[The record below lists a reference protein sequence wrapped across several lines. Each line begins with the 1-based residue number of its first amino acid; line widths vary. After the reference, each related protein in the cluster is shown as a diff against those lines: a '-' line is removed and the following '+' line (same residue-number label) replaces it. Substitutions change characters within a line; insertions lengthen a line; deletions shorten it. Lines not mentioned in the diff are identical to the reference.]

1 MKREV
6 RAVQVAMANAIVG
19 AVAKFAAGIASGSMA
34 LLSSAADSLGDL
46 FVSAANI
53 VVLRVSHRAPDAE
66 YNYGHAKIEG
76 LGAMFEGGFICA
88 AGGFIIYQAIARAI
102 AGETGHDSFLG
113 IVVMLPLLGLTLAT
127 VAYLRRVARETGSLV
142 LKADALH
149 YTVDIWT
156 NLGVLA
162 TLILVELT
170 GEPRIDTVVSIALAL
185 YLMYSATTIIREG
198 FDVIMDRSLDP
209 ALVVELRQL
218 LIACDKIESFHDF
231 KTRGGKLPVVDFHV
245 VVDPDM
251 TTRAAHDLF
260 LELQAGVRAIV
271 GPATKVLVHVDPAPR
286 ESRSGWLH

>member
-1 MKREV
+1 
-6 RAVQVAMANAIVG
+6 MANAIVG
-19 AVAKFAAGIASGSMA
+19 AVAKFVVGIASGSMA

-53 VVLRVSHRAPDAE
+53 VVLRVSHRAPDAA

-102 AGETGHDSFLG
+102 AGEAGHDSWLG

-127 VAYLRRVARETGSLV
+127 VAYLRKVARETGSLV

-149 YTVDIWT
+149 YAVDIWT

-162 TLILVELT
+162 ALILVELT
-170 GEPRIDTVVSIALAL
+170 GEPRIDTAVSIALAL

-218 LIACDKIESFHDF
+218 LVACDKIESFHDF

-251 TTRAAHDLF
+251 TTKAAHDLF

-286 ESRSGWLH
+286 EPRSGWLH

>member
-1 MKREV
+1 
-6 RAVQVAMANAIVG
+6 MANAIVG
-19 AVAKFAAGIASGSMA
+19 AVTKFVVGIASGSMA

-53 VVLRVSHRAPDAE
+53 VVLRVSHRAPDAA

-88 AGGFIIYQAIARAI
+88 AGGFIISHAIARAI
-102 AGETGHDSFLG
+102 AGEAGHDSWLG
-113 IVVMLPLLGLTLAT
+113 VVVMVPLLGLTLAT
-127 VAYLRRVARETGSLV
+127 VAYLRKVARETGSLV

-162 TLILVELT
+162 ALILVELT

-198 FDVIMDRSLDP
+198 FDVVMDRSLDP
-209 ALVVELRQL
+209 ALVASLRQL

-251 TTRAAHDLF
+251 TTKAAHDLF

-286 ESRSGWLH
+286 ESTSGWLH

>member
-1 MKREV
+1 
-6 RAVQVAMANAIVG
+6 MANAIVG
-19 AVAKFAAGIASGSMA
+19 AVTKFVVGIASGSMA

-53 VVLRVSHRAPDAE
+53 VVLRVSHRAPDAA

-102 AGETGHDSFLG
+102 AGEAGHDSWLG
-113 IVVMLPLLGLTLAT
+113 IVVMVPLLGLTLAT
-127 VAYLRRVARETGSLV
+127 VAYLRKVARETGSLV

-162 TLILVELT
+162 ALILVELT

-198 FDVIMDRSLDP
+198 FDVVMDRSLDP
-209 ALVVELRQL
+209 ALVASLRQL
-218 LIACDKIESFHDF
+218 LVACDKIESFHDF

-251 TTRAAHDLF
+251 TTKAAHDLF

-286 ESRSGWLH
+286 ESTSGWLH